1 MSRRQYTLT
10 TSEHGAGRGNR
21 TPTSFR
27 KPDFESGASTSSAI
41 PACLIGPVQGSA
53 PPERRTVYARIR
65 RLATLSEAYASKM
78 ADMSKF
84 ADIDI
89 DPGIIKR
96 AAAGDARAHEIIYRA
111 FSAPV
116 YSICL
121 RFTKVPAHAE
131 DLVQETFIEIMR
143 SIAKFRGEAALGSWI
158 RRIAV
163 TKALMFLRS
172 AWTKRGQMLADDWHE
187 VTEGDALSH
196 GVSRHPDD
204 ALDLDAALASL
215 SDVSR
220 AVVWLHDVEGFTHK
234 EIAGFMGKTESFSK
248 SQLSRAY
255 QRLRP
260 LLEVQED
267 GKQAEGAAVSY

>member
-1 MSRRQYTLT
+1 M
-10 TSEHGAGRGNR
+10 AG
-21 TPTSFR
+21 
-27 KPDFESGASTSSAI
+27 
-41 PACLIGPVQGSA
+41 
-53 PPERRTVYARIR
+53 
-65 RLATLSEAYASKM
+65 
-78 ADMSKF
+78 MSKF

-89 DPGIIKR
+89 DPGIVKR

-111 FSAPV
+111 YAAPV

-131 DLVQETFIEIMR
+131 DLTQETFIEILR
-143 SIAKFRGEAALGSWI
+143 SIAQFRGEAKLGSWV

-163 TKALMFLRS
+163 SKALMFLRS
-172 AWTKRGQMLADDWHE
+172 AWTKRGQSLADNWHD

-196 GVSRHPDD
+196 GISRHPDD
-204 ALDLDAALASL
+204 AMDLDAALASL

-260 LLEVQED
+260 LLEVPD
-267 GKQAEGAAVSY
+267 DSKQAEGAAISY